1 MIEYV
6 NLLLL
11 LTMFGSTCY
20 VYYRLKKIFY
30 LISIVM
36 DSEILDQFTD
46 LGRDIDS
53 EFPKPKR
60 GRKKKAD
67 TKMNELEDNDVRDK
81 RERLVACILS
91 GNSKM
96 YLGKEYTEQ
105 QINEMDYNS
114 INTLLNRYESV
125 LSAQMTKSLGKSI
138 INLYSNLACSV
149 LGVGNQQELSTDLE
163 CDPFLNTAMQRFT
176 CNLYYRFGT
185 LLGPVSVGI
194 ITGKHY
200 AKNSITKLND
210 RSNSGTRDPATRNCN
225 QTEEPLRIEQR
236 RKLVEYNK
244 RKKEELKHLNE
255 QITKQDDMADHKPR
269 PDTSTYV
276 YAGSLSV
283 LGLAISGYLLYSK
296 FKKLER
302 NLIDAPPPPV
312 KRLALNQKE
321 IFLKCSKNFYHIIY
335 KWLKTIQKI

>member
-1 MIEYV
+1 MIEYI

-36 DSEILDQFTD
+36 DSEMTDQLTD
-46 LGRDIDS
+46 LGRDVNF

-67 TKMNELEDNDVRDK
+67 PKINEFEDNDVRDK
-81 RERLVACILS
+81 RERLVTCVLS

-96 YLGKEYTEQ
+96 YLGKEHTEE
-105 QINEMDYNS
+105 QINKMDSNDV
-114 INTLLNRYESV
+114 NTLLNRYESI
-125 LSAQMTKSLGKSI
+125 LSSQMTKSLGKSV
-138 INLYSNLACSV
+138 INLYSNIACSV

-176 CNLYYRFGT
+176 CDLCYWFRT
-185 LLGPVSVGI
+185 LLAPVSVGI

-210 RSNSGTRDPATRNCN
+210 RSDNGTCDPATRNCN
-225 QTEEPLRIEQR
+225 QTEEPLRIEQGK
-236 RKLVEYNK
+236 KLVEYNK
-244 RKKEELKHLNE
+244 CKKEELKHLDE
-255 QITKQDDMADHKPR
+255 QITNQDNM
-269 PDTSTYV
+269 V
-276 YAGSLSV
+276 
-283 LGLAISGYLLYSK
+283 
-296 FKKLER
+296 
-302 NLIDAPPPPV
+302 
-312 KRLALNQKE
+312 
-321 IFLKCSKNFYHIIY
+321 
-335 KWLKTIQKI
+335 

>member
-1 MIEYV
+1 
-6 NLLLL
+6 
-11 LTMFGSTCY
+11 
-20 VYYRLKKIFY
+20 
-30 LISIVM
+30 M
-36 DSEILDQFTD
+36 DSEILDQLTD
-46 LGRDIDS
+46 LGRDVDS

-67 TKMNELEDNDVRDK
+67 PKINELEDNDVRDK
-81 RERLVACILS
+81 RERLVACVLS

-176 CNLYYRFGT
+176 CDLYYRFGA
-185 LLGPVSVGI
+185 LLAPVSVGI

-200 AKNSITKLND
+200 AKICITKLND
-210 RSNSGTRDPATRNCN
+210 RSNSGTCDTATRNCN
-225 QTEEPLRIEQR
+225 QTE
-236 RKLVEYNK
+236 
-244 RKKEELKHLNE
+244 
-255 QITKQDDMADHKPR
+255 KP
-269 PDTSTYV
+269 S
-276 YAGSLSV
+276 
-283 LGLAISGYLLYSK
+283 
-296 FKKLER
+296 E
-302 NLIDAPPPPV
+302 N
-312 KRLALNQKE
+312 
-321 IFLKCSKNFYHIIY
+321 
-335 KWLKTIQKI
+335 